1 MANEKSNKSAKSWNL
16 TGAGALKIGA
26 NSSPNVADDL
36 KNKLIVSPDDSSSL
50 SENNNT
56 TEKAIVAQNSEAPQA
71 SKTLDDQ
78 VKSKDSNTSSQ
89 EIREEKSGIDTPPR
103 SANAVRAIKKG
114 EKYSYKGITNSSGES
129 HKSTVLIDFDVYHD
143 FAASLKKDKTRKI
156 TVTGFYEAMAVAVL
170 EGVID
175 LDKVLIDL
183 HKKGLIELEKN
194 EK

>member
-1 MANEKSNKSAKSWNL
+1 MANEKSNKSPKSWNL
-16 TGAGALKIGA
+16 TGGGALKIGA

-36 KNKLIVSPDDSSSL
+36 KNKLNVSSSESSSL
-50 SENNNT
+50 SENSNAP
-56 TEKAIVAQNSEAPQA
+56 EKEIVTQVSEA
-71 SKTLDDQ
+71 SKTPVVQDKNL
-78 VKSKDSNTSSQ
+78 DSNNGSHEVKQTKAES
-89 EIREEKSGIDTPPR
+89 ENTPR
-103 SANAVRAIKKG
+103 SSVAVKAIKKG
-114 EKYSYKGITNSSGES
+114 EKYSYKGLTNSSGES

-143 FAASLKKDKTRKI
+143 LAASLKKDKTRKI
-156 TVTGFYEAMAVAVL
+156 TVTGFYEVMAQAVL